1 MAPRILRAEER
12 TPAPWKNGGGVTSE
26 VAAHPE
32 GAALDDFAW
41 RVSVADVAHGG
52 PFSAFEGVERIIT
65 VVEGPGMV
73 LTVDGVSHV
82 MDAAYEPFSFSGDA
96 ATGCELLDGPIVDF
110 NVMVRRSRMKAHARL
125 ERAAT
130 SVRAS
135 PGTRVLAVVLEG
147 WGVLH
152 QAFVPLGRFDAV
164 LLSDEDYASFSVDG
178 VLAVVTLSERADRP
192 GR

>member
-65 VVEGPGMV
+65 VVEGPGMA

-110 NVMVRRSRMKAHARL
+110 NVMVRRSRMKAHVRF